1 MDLKEKT
8 VSEKT
13 VYSGKIINV
22 RMDQAE
28 MPDGKIVEREVVEH
42 PGGVGIAM
50 EDEEGKFFKRD
61 HRRNRI

>member
-28 MPDGKIVEREVVEH
+28 MPDGKINPMLIH
-42 PGGVGIAM
+42 
-50 EDEEGKFFKRD
+50 
-61 HRRNRI
+61 